1 MIGRRTIKLPKS
13 HMVYWMCLQL
23 LVFSAGQ
30 DSTLEKCASFGL
42 EYRSLIGWLPGGN
55 LPNAWRV
62 VGKTVRGCEQSL
74 LSCWGSWVISLHKN
88 QRVFFLLA
96 ADGHSLNQTCILSFF
111 FFPTFWVLRED
122 GEWREGQSKWCTEKC
137 LFNCGKK
144 KIRRQIW
151 KQLTLGKWSFNLR
164 NIFQLNFILY
174 QDMVKCDY
182 NTSLQIIPSITATAV
197 KVRLSIFWKWH

>member
-1 MIGRRTIKLPKS
+1 
-13 HMVYWMCLQL
+13 MCLPWIRIPFFNR
-23 LVFSAGQ
+23 LV
-30 DSTLEKCASFGL
+30 
-42 EYRSLIGWLPGGN
+42 
-55 LPNAWRV
+55 AWRESPKCMKSG
-62 VGKTVRGCEQSL
+62 GKNSERLWTKSSL
-74 LSCWGSWVISLHKN
+74 LLRIMSHKFAQKSKSFLSVGCRWTFFKSN
-88 QRVFFLLA
+88 MYSFFL
-96 ADGHSLNQTCILSFF
+96 

-197 KVRLSIFWKWH
+197 KVCLSIFWKWH

>member
-1 MIGRRTIKLPKS
+1 MHSLSICRCYLTSMIGRRTIKLPKS

-30 DSTLEKCASFGL
+30 DSTLEKCASLGL

-62 VGKTVRGCEQSL
+62 VGKTVRGCEQSP
-74 LSCWGSWVISLHKN
+74 LSCWGSWLISLHKN

-111 FFPTFWVLRED
+111 FFPLFECWGRMES
-122 GEWREGQSKWCTEKC
+122 GEK
-137 LFNCGKK
+137 
-144 KIRRQIW
+144 
-151 KQLTLGKWSFNLR
+151 
-164 NIFQLNFILY
+164 
-174 QDMVKCDY
+174 
-182 NTSLQIIPSITATAV
+182 V
-197 KVRLSIFWKWH
+197 KVNDALKNVYLTVGRRKLEGKSESNWLSENDLSTSEIFSS